1 MYRCVPVQ
9 GMKMPHPKDLTQTK
23 ISTLRLRKQM
33 KDWQHLSSA
42 NATQIQGSLGRFRHP
57 LDRCLNYLW
66 WVLPTT
72 ICKEEFL
79 RSWASCKSGLVV
91 QKQRQQSMSR
101 PVYCWM
107 SYALVAVQVFAS
119 ILELIHCF
127 AANSKFR
134 GANCSHKQQD
144 VGVEEEKSVLA
155 LVCPGYSQSVSLSDC
170 WFQFNSSPTWL
181 LCFGDAAAKQELHNT
196 RDIGIP
202 WHQYWYRHRI
212 WSPCII
218 NSWEIDALT

>member
-1 MYRCVPVQ
+1 M
-9 GMKMPHPKDLTQTK
+9 H
-23 ISTLRLRKQM
+23 
-33 KDWQHLSSA
+33 
-42 NATQIQGSLGRFRHP
+42 N
-57 LDRCLNYLW
+57 
-66 WVLPTT
+66 
-72 ICKEEFL
+72 
-79 RSWASCKSGLVV
+79 
-91 QKQRQQSMSR
+91 
-101 PVYCWM
+101 
-107 SYALVAVQVFAS
+107 VFAS

-170 WFQFNSSPTWL
+170 WFQLNSNPTWL
-181 LCFGDAAAKQELHNT
+181 LSFGDAAAKQELHYT

-218 NSWEIDALT
+218 NSWEIDALTWRQGWKMQNALSPSAQVDIIGPLPQSAKRGNSPRTRATWEFACVGAELQQVEWRNSSAIQSIGSSGFSPKTW

>member
-1 MYRCVPVQ
+1 MKSCRRFKRGNLLTLLTCVRCTDVSPFKGWRCHIQ
-9 GMKMPHPKDLTQTK
+9 RIWHK

-72 ICKEEFL
+72 TCKEEFL

-107 SYALVAVQVFAS
+107 SYALVAVQVRVYAQCV
-119 ILELIHCF
+119 CF
-127 AANSKFR
+127 
-134 GANCSHKQQD
+134 
-144 VGVEEEKSVLA
+144 
-155 LVCPGYSQSVSLSDC
+155 YS
-170 WFQFNSSPTWL
+170 W
-181 LCFGDAAAKQELHNT
+181 
-196 RDIGIP
+196 
-202 WHQYWYRHRI
+202 
-212 WSPCII
+212 I
-218 NSWEIDALT
+218 NSLFRC